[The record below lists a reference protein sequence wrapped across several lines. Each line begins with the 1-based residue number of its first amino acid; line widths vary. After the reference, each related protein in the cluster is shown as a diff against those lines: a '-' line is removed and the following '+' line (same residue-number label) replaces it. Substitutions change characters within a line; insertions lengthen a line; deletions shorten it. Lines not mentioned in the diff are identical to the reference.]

1 MIRSL
6 GFGELSTQGGGFLVH
21 TYIYIYIDIDVY
33 TYA

>member
-21 TYIYIYIDIDVY
+21 TYIYIDIDVY